1 MIQALAPTMRRGCSW
16 VWLSLVLAGLVVWP
30 AYARAQDAK
39 ARSAAA
45 KGAPAPKKEAAKEKD
60 DDEGDA
66 PAAAAAAEAPS
77 VNPGGTFET
86 FKDERAEK
94 ALEVFKS
101 VPGLRDC
108 PPQVVSQVRAMA
120 AAAAAADRDE
130 IQRFVDGMAYRLTDK
145 SNINGLIAP
154 PPNTKPGVDPSRA
167 IKDASINLIDSLNAA
182 KQVRNAGFLQVYNQ
196 VLIATLPKLLD
207 NNLVPRVQAMI
218 VLGETGDP
226 AAIPVFINQ
235 LKDPNQTVWVKLW
248 AARGISNVAD
258 NGARVDQALSV
269 QQASAAAK
277 ALADF
282 LDAEKDAPWPAQVR
296 ALEGIGAMRQASV
309 PVNMNKVEMAAVALR
324 LLADPEAKPE
334 VRAAA
339 AWALGMVRVN
349 PAVSGYN
356 FNLVAHHIGR
366 FAAEIGAQAAQSFPK
381 PKAKPKAA
389 AKAAEKAAA
398 KPAAKDEAAHEEP
411 AAPEPAGNQTLSE
424 YLSGLLVAPVFQAF
438 NGVDGVRESGLLK
451 QPNLG
456 QAATIVKQV
465 ADLQSA
471 LARASVEMVRGTPGQ
486 FEAHVQDLKDR
497 VAALNALLAKSPPK
511 DFHLVPGNGPEYR
524 PAAGEVADANAA
536 PAKAVGA
543 PGGR

>member
-16 VWLSLVLAGLVVWP
+16 VWLFLVLAGLVVWP
-30 AYARAQDAK
+30 TCARAQNAK
-39 ARSAAA
+39 TKSAAA

-60 DDEGDA
+60 ADEADA
-66 PAAAAAAEAPS
+66 SEAAAEAPT

-108 PPQVVSQVRAMA
+108 PPQVVTQVRAMA
-120 AAAAAADRDE
+120 AGAAAADRDE
-130 IQRFVDGMAYRLTDK
+130 IQRFVDAMAYRLTDK
-145 SNINGLIAP
+145 TNINGLIAP
-154 PPNTKPGVDPSRA
+154 PPNTKAGADPSRG
-167 IKDASINLIDSLNAA
+167 IKEASFNLIETLNTA
-182 KQVRNAGFLQVYNQ
+182 KQARNVGFLQVYNQ
-196 VLIATLPKLLD
+196 VLLATLPKLLD

-226 AAIPVFINQ
+226 AAIPVYITQ
-235 LKDPNQTVWVKLW
+235 LKDANQTVWVKLW
-248 AARGISNVAD
+248 AARGISNVAE
-258 NGARVDQALSV
+258 NGVRVDQVLSV

-277 ALADF
+277 ATADF
-282 LDAEKDAPWPAQVR
+282 LEAEKDAPWPTQVR
-296 ALEGIGAMRQASV
+296 ALEAIGAMRQASV
-309 PVNMNKVEMAAVALR
+309 PVNMNKVEMSAVALR

-356 FNLVAHHIGR
+356 FNLIAHHIGR
-366 FAAEIGAQAAQSFPK
+366 FAAEIGEQAAQSFPRPKVK
-381 PKAKPKAA
+381 PKPA
-389 AKAAEKAAA
+389 AKAAEK
-398 KPAAKDEAAHEEP
+398 PAAKGEAAPEEP
-411 AAPEPAGNQTLSE
+411 AEAEPAGNQTLSE

-438 NGVDGVRESGLLK
+438 NGVDGMRESGLLK

-456 QAATIVKQV
+456 QAAANVKQV

-471 LARASVEMVRGTPGQ
+471 LARASVELVRGQPGQ
-486 FEAHVQDLKDR
+486 YEGHVQDLKDR
-497 VAALNALLAKSPPK
+497 AAALNALLAKSPPK
-511 DFHLVPGNGPEYR
+511 DFHLVPGSGPEFR
-524 PAAGEVADANAA
+524 PAAGQVADAA